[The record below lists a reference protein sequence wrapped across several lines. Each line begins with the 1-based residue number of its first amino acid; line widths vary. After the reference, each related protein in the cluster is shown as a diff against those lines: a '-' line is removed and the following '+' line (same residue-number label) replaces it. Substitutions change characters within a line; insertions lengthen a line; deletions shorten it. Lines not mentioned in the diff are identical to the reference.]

1 MAAMKG
7 MYDPDVIRRM
17 VQEGDA
23 ANKVDEVADKLAKL
37 SDVKEREY
45 VAQEGVT
52 YKTFGELFNWKPT
65 LVPENLPVA
74 VFTDED
80 WPEEARCMI
89 PDPNENWIWP
99 REATEKFAAA
109 LSTNDTTL
117 LFGLQGTGKSDLAKQ
132 WAATFRYPCW
142 RMNCNAETR
151 EAHFTGNMGI
161 IYDEDGNPHIRQEP
175 TALTDSLRYG
185 GIFIE
190 DEAFRHSSA
199 LVLQSLREKSS
210 RFLLLPNAV
219 GMSAD
224 ERKMLA
230 PIGKWHY
237 VMTDNTVGLGDE
249 TGTFQAEVQDVSTLD
264 RIDTVIEMDYLGK
277 TEERKILNKY
287 APDLNEDQVNSM
299 LDFAKAVRLAF
310 KKDELMSTFSVRALL
325 NWADKISMYGDM
337 ATALKVCWF
346 DKLSNNDKAI
356 VKEMYMQVFASAI
369 K

>member
-1 MAAMKG
+1 MASMKG

-17 VQEGDA
+17 VEEGDS
-23 ANKVDEVADKLAKL
+23 ANKVTEVDERLANLADIKA
-37 SDVKEREY
+37 REY
-45 VAQEGVT
+45 SSTEGIT
-52 YKTFGELFNWKPT
+52 YKTFGEVFNWKPT
-65 LVPENLPVA
+65 LVPEDLPVA
-74 VFTDED
+74 VFEDTD
-80 WPEEARCMI
+80 WPEEARAMI
-89 PDPNENWIWP
+89 PDANPNWIWP

-109 LSTNDTTL
+109 LHCNDTTL

-161 IYDEDGNPHIRQEP
+161 IYDDDGNPHIRQEP

-224 ERKMLA
+224 ERKMVA
-230 PIGKWHY
+230 PVGKWQY

-277 TEERKILNKY
+277 PEERKILNKY

-299 LDFAKAVRLAF
+299 LDFAKAIRSAF

-325 NWADKISMYGDM
+325 NWADKISMYGSMDL
-337 ATALKVCWF
+337 ALKVCWF
-346 DKLSNNDKAI
+346 DKLSVNDKAI
-356 VKEMYMQVFASAI
+356 VKEIYYSIFATAI

>member
-1 MAAMKG
+1 MASMKG

-17 VQEGDA
+17 VEEGDA
-23 ANKVDEVADKLAKL
+23 TNKVTAADEKMKDLATIAD
-37 SDVKEREY
+37 RTY
-45 VAQEGVT
+45 TGYEGVV

-65 LVPENLPVA
+65 LVPAELPVA
-74 VFTDED
+74 VFTDDD

-89 PDPNENWIWP
+89 PEPNPNWIWP

-161 IYDEDGNPHIRQEP
+161 IYDDDGNPHIKQEP

-219 GMSAD
+219 GMTAD
-224 ERKMLA
+224 ERKMVA
-230 PIGKWHY
+230 PIGRWQY

-277 TEERKILNKY
+277 PEERKILNNY
-287 APDLNEDQVNSM
+287 APDLNETQVNGM
-299 LDFAKAVRLAF
+299 LDFARAIRMAF

-325 NWADKISMYGDM
+325 NWADKISMYGDI

-356 VKEMYMQVFASAI
+356 VKDIFSQVFATSI